1 VTGLFYLP
9 ALPELFIALGA
20 MVLLMV
26 GVFKKER
33 SYETVSFLS
42 VLLLTSVLVIINL
55 DYIPLGYA
63 FNFSF
68 LSDDFSN
75 YTKSLILL
83 ASIGIIII
91 SSGYL
96 KSIGIVKFEYP
107 VLILLSVVGMMV
119 MVSSNDI
126 VSLYLGLELQSL
138 PLYVLASIRRESKK
152 STEAGLK
159 YFVLGALSSCMLLYG
174 LSLIYGFSGSIIYSD
189 IANFLSENNSNKGIL
204 FGLAFLTAGL
214 AFKISVVPF
223 HMWAPDVY
231 EGSPTTITAFL
242 ASAPKVAAVA
252 LFTKVMVSCFPSL
265 IDQWQLM
272 IIFISIASMLLGS
285 FAAIGQN
292 NIKRLLAYSSIGHMG
307 FILIGLATGTLS
319 GVTGL
324 LIYLTIYIFMVV
336 GAFSCVLA
344 LRTNDVNIENISD
357 LSGLS
362 KVNPVIAFILSM
374 FLFSLAGIPPL
385 AGFFAKF
392 YIFLSAIESGLYTLA
407 IIGVL
412 ASVVGAF
419 YYLRIIKIIY
429 FDENI
434 NIFEPISK
442 RMKLIIYVTAIPVIL
457 FFIRPSL
464 LTDLAE
470 KAALSLF

>member
-1 VTGLFYLP
+1 
-9 ALPELFIALGA
+9 
-20 MVLLMV
+20 
-26 GVFKKER
+26 
-33 SYETVSFLS
+33 
-42 VLLLTSVLVIINL
+42 
-55 DYIPLGYA
+55 
-63 FNFSF
+63 
-68 LSDDFSN
+68 
-75 YTKSLILL
+75 
-83 ASIGIIII
+83 
-91 SSGYL
+91 
-96 KSIGIVKFEYP
+96 
-107 VLILLSVVGMMV
+107 
-119 MVSSNDI
+119 
-126 VSLYLGLELQSL
+126 
-138 PLYVLASIRRESKK
+138 
-152 STEAGLK
+152 
-159 YFVLGALSSCMLLYG
+159 
-174 LSLIYGFSGSIIYSD
+174 
-189 IANFLSENNSNKGIL
+189 
-204 FGLAFLTAGL
+204 
-214 AFKISVVPF
+214 
-223 HMWAPDVY
+223 
-231 EGSPTTITAFL
+231 
-242 ASAPKVAAVA
+242 
-252 LFTKVMVSCFPSL
+252 
-265 IDQWQLM
+265 M

-336 GAFSCVLA
+336 GAFSCILA
-344 LRTNDVNIENISD
+344 LKTNDINIENISD
-357 LSGLS
+357 LAGLS

-434 NIFEPISK
+434 NTFEPISK

>member
-1 VTGLFYLP
+1 MTGLFYLP

-20 MVLLMV
+20 MILLMV

-33 SYETVSFLS
+33 SYETISFLS
-42 VLLLTSVLVIINL
+42 VLLLSSILVLINL
-55 DYIPLGYA
+55 NYIPLGYA
-63 FNFSF
+63 FNLSF
-68 LSDDFSN
+68 LSDNFSV
-75 YTKSLILL
+75 YAKSLILIS
-83 ASIGIIII
+83 SICVIII

-96 KSIGIVKFEYP
+96 KNIGIVKFEYP
-107 VLILLSVVGMMV
+107 ILILLSVVGMMV

-126 VSLYLGLELQSL
+126 ISLYLGLELQSL

-174 LSLIYGFSGSIIYSD
+174 LSLIYGFSGSILYSD
-189 IANFLSENNSNKGIL
+189 IAGFLYEDNTNKGIL

-214 AFKISVVPF
+214 AFKISAVPF

-231 EGSPTTITAFL
+231 EGAPTTVTAFL
-242 ASAPKVAAVA
+242 ATAPKIAAIA
-252 LFTKVMVSCFPSL
+252 LFVKVLIYCFPAL
-265 IDQWQLM
+265 IEQWQPM

-307 FILIGLATGTLS
+307 FLLIGLATGTFA

-324 LIYLTIYIFMVV
+324 LIYLTIYVFMVV
-336 GAFSCVLA
+336 GTFSCILSLSV
-344 LRTNDVNIENISD
+344 NDVNVENISD

-362 KVNPVIAFILSM
+362 KENPIIAFVLSM

-392 YIFLSAIESGLYTLA
+392 YIFLSAIESGLYILA

-434 NIFEPISK
+434 NTFEVISK
-442 RMKLIIYVTAIPVIL
+442 RMRLIIYITSIPVIL

-464 LTDLAE
+464 LTDIAE

>member
-1 VTGLFYLP
+1 MTGLFYLP

-285 FAAIGQN
+285 LQLIGQN

-324 LIYLTIYIFMVV
+324 LIYIDNYDLF
-336 GAFSCVLA
+336 VLQ
-344 LRTNDVNIENISD
+344 L
-357 LSGLS
+357 
-362 KVNPVIAFILSM
+362 
-374 FLFSLAGIPPL
+374 
-385 AGFFAKF
+385 
-392 YIFLSAIESGLYTLA
+392 
-407 IIGVL
+407 
-412 ASVVGAF
+412 
-419 YYLRIIKIIY
+419 
-429 FDENI
+429 
-434 NIFEPISK
+434 
-442 RMKLIIYVTAIPVIL
+442 
-457 FFIRPSL
+457 L
-464 LTDLAE
+464 LT
-470 KAALSLF
+470 SWQR

>member
-1 VTGLFYLP
+1 
-9 ALPELFIALGA
+9 
-20 MVLLMV
+20 
-26 GVFKKER
+26 
-33 SYETVSFLS
+33 
-42 VLLLTSVLVIINL
+42 
-55 DYIPLGYA
+55 
-63 FNFSF
+63 
-68 LSDDFSN
+68 
-75 YTKSLILL
+75 
-83 ASIGIIII
+83 
-91 SSGYL
+91 
-96 KSIGIVKFEYP
+96 
-107 VLILLSVVGMMV
+107 
-119 MVSSNDI
+119 
-126 VSLYLGLELQSL
+126 
-138 PLYVLASIRRESKK
+138 
-152 STEAGLK
+152 
-159 YFVLGALSSCMLLYG
+159 
-174 LSLIYGFSGSIIYSD
+174 
-189 IANFLSENNSNKGIL
+189 
-204 FGLAFLTAGL
+204 
-214 AFKISVVPF
+214 
-223 HMWAPDVY
+223 
-231 EGSPTTITAFL
+231 
-242 ASAPKVAAVA
+242 
-252 LFTKVMVSCFPSL
+252 MVSCFPSL

-336 GAFSCVLA
+336 GAFSCILA
-344 LRTNDVNIENISD
+344 LKTNDINIENISD
-357 LSGLS
+357 LAGLS

-434 NIFEPISK
+434 NTFEPISK